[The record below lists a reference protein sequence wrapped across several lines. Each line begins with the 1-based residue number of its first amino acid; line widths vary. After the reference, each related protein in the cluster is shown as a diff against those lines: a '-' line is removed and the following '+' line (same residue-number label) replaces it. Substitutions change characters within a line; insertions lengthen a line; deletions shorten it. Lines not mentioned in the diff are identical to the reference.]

1 VSDDI
6 EDLAQLLR
14 QRNLIDADIAKIIR
28 RPALSGHVGEFIAA
42 EIFGID
48 LHDSA
53 VTAASDGVFRDPP
66 LAGKT
71 VNVKLY
77 GKVEGMLDLP
87 IPGKAMADYT
97 LVLTGPS
104 AAAAS
109 SKGTTRPLVIT
120 AVYLF
125 RTAELVAK
133 LQAKGLKI
141 GVASSVKKSLWD
153 AAEIYPSS
161 GPLVL
166 NDDQRDLLALFAPV
180 SQLP

>member
-1 VSDDI
+1 VTDT
-6 EDLAQLLR
+6 ERLAQLLR
-14 QRNLIDADIAKIIR
+14 QRNVIDADIAKLIG
-28 RPALSGHVGEFIAA
+28 RPALPGHVGEFIAA
-42 EIFGID
+42 EVFGIN

-53 VTAASDGVFRDPP
+53 SKAASDGVFAQGR
-66 LAGKT
+66 LAGKS

-87 IPGKAMADYT
+87 VPGKAMADYT

-104 AAAAS
+104 SSTAS

-125 RTAELVAK
+125 HTGDLVAD
-133 LQAKGLKI
+133 LQAKSLKI
-141 GVASSVKKSLWD
+141 GVATSVKKSLWE
-153 AAEIYPSS
+153 AAEIYPKP
-161 GPLVL
+161 GELAL
-166 NDDQRDLLALFAPV
+166 GEHQRDLLALFAPV